1 MNNPFASG
9 QPQNAYSLGALPMW
23 EYESFR
29 DKILGRSLDGAS
41 AASAPPAK
49 MTLPALSESVKM
61 VQAQLRA
68 LFESEAAA
76 AMKQPIGRIHASFS
90 QLSELCR
97 MLDSIKDHTGMFEM
111 LTTLV
116 AQVKGL
122 TPGASMV
129 VPGGFK
135 GGYILYVLHCDSFEE
150 FTVAVC
156 CTAEEGLAFHPA
168 RIDPATGSTQ
178 FNTPLLIRKIPAP
191 KVRDGALWLILLRAA
206 AFADAKHGS
215 AQAVYTQILPY
226 LNGKPLLA
234 NLPSSAAAGGGG
246 GDGGGGTPPR
256 WWSPPA
262 SGDAYGREL
271 AGLAAVAALQL
282 AAYAGN
288 GLGAALTAPG
298 GSPSADTSSCS

>member
-1 MNNPFASG
+1 
-9 QPQNAYSLGALPMW
+9 
-23 EYESFR
+23 
-29 DKILGRSLDGAS
+29 
-41 AASAPPAK
+41 
-49 MTLPALSESVKM
+49 
-61 VQAQLRA
+61 
-68 LFESEAAA
+68 
-76 AMKQPIGRIHASFS
+76 
-90 QLSELCR
+90 
-97 MLDSIKDHTGMFEM
+97 MFEM

-116 AQVKGL
+116 AQVKGM

-178 FNTPLLIRKIPAP
+178 FNTPLLIRKIGAQGAGRRSVADPAP
-191 KVRDGALWLILLRAA
+191 RGRLRRREARP
-206 AFADAKHGS
+206 

-246 GDGGGGTPPR
+246 GGDGGGGAPPR
-256 WWSPPA
+256 WGRRRRREMRTALSSPASPPSLRSSSRRMRATA
-262 SGDAYGREL
+262 SAPRSPRP
-271 AGLAAVAALQL
+271 AARRRRTAS
-282 AAYAGN
+282 
-288 GLGAALTAPG
+288 TAPEPCWSRWRG
-298 GSPSADTSSCS
+298 RTCWWHGSSRASTRPSSSSSSAARPAASPRPRRASPRAAPRSRRPTSQ